1 MKPIPGF
8 KGYYITAGG
17 KVYSDRV
24 GGEKRAVAATR
35 AGHNY
40 HRVVL
45 MKNGKKTTKYIHELV
60 QMTYGKGKDEHI
72 RHKDGNVDNNK
83 ASNLSPGSAKEN
95 GEDRT
100 KQGTVRNQYS
110 KSETAQMSFN
120 FVFTLPS
127 KE

>member
-8 KGYYITAGG
+8 KGYYITSAG

-24 GGEKRAVAATR
+24 GGEKRPVASTR

-60 QMTYGKGKDEHI
+60 QMTFGGGKGEHI
-72 RHKDGNVDNNK
+72 RHKDGNVDNNR
-83 ASNLSPGSAKEN
+83 ASNLKPGSAKEN

-100 KQGTVRNQYS
+100 KMGTVRNQYS
-110 KSETAQMSFN
+110 KSETAQAEFALT
-120 FVFTLPS
+120 FTLP